1 MEEHR
6 KEGRSQVKKEWEK
19 WKSQIL
25 K

>member
-19 WKSQIL
+19 WKSQML
-25 K
+25 R